1 MQRSHAESS
10 AAYSFCRY
18 FVAFWMFG
26 YGFAKVFRSQ
36 FVSLLHELDTPFG
49 DLSGF
54 ALVWGFFGYSDTYRL
69 FIAAAE
75 IVGAALLLYRR
86 TTPLGALLLCG
97 MLGNIVLIDIFYT
110 IGEALLM
117 ALVLFGMSGYILSV
131 HWAPLQAALILPA
144 EAPRP
149 GGEPRSRVWMRYGA
163 RTMVFGAA
171 VLLAYWAKFHAKT
184 RPTPI
189 DGRWRVESIVAKGA
203 PSPGTVLDSAVMI
216 YFEPEFAYRAVLR
229 TPNGFRQ
236 ARFDVDAGKR
246 HLRIRKSYWNPG
258 RVLFD
263 GRYQLQG
270 NRMRLEDARSVL
282 LLSRAPR

>member
-1 MQRSHAESS
+1 MHRSPGQSS
-10 AAYSFCRY
+10 LAYSICRY

-26 YGFAKVFRSQ
+26 YGFVKIFRSQ

-75 IVGAALLLYRR
+75 IGGAALLLYRR
-86 TTPLGALLLCG
+86 TTPLGALLLFG
-97 MLGNIVLIDIFYT
+97 MLGNIVLIDIFYS

-117 ALVLFGMSGYILSV
+117 ALILFGMTGYILSV
-131 HWAPLQAALILPA
+131 HWPALKGALFLPA
-144 EAPRP
+144 DPSSAST
-149 GGEPRSRVWMRYGA
+149 EPRSRTWTRYGA
-163 RTMVFGAA
+163 RAAVLGAA
-171 VLLAYWAKFHAKT
+171 ILLAYWAKFNKT

-189 DGRWRVESIVAKGA
+189 DGRWRVESVVAKGHPA
-203 PSPGTVLDSAVMI
+203 ASASMLDSAAMI
-216 YFEPEFAYRAVLR
+216 YFEPEFAYRAVVR
-229 TPNGFRQ
+229 TPAGFRQ

-263 GRYQLQG
+263 GRYDLRG
-270 NRMRLEDARSVL
+270 TELRLEDARSIL
-282 LLSRAPR
+282 LLRRAPR

>member
-1 MQRSHAESS
+1 MERAPPTSS

-26 YGFAKVFRSQ
+26 YGFAKVFQSQ
-36 FVSLLHELDTPFG
+36 FISLLHELDTPFG

-54 ALVWGFFGYSDTYRL
+54 ALVWGFFGYSDAYRL

-75 IVGAALLLYRR
+75 IAGAALLLYRR
-86 TTPLGALLLCG
+86 TTPLGALLLFG
-97 MLGNIVLIDIFYT
+97 MLGNIVLIDIFYS

-117 ALVLFGMSGYILSV
+117 ALILFGMVGYILSV
-131 HWAPLQAALILPA
+131 HWGPLRAALVLPA
-144 EAPRP
+144 EASHPSVGR
-149 GGEPRSRVWMRYGA
+149 RSRIWTRYGV

-171 VLLAYWAKFHAKT
+171 VLFAYWAKFYGKT

-189 DGRWRVESIVAKGA
+189 DGRWRVESVVAKGRPA
-203 PSPGTVLDSAVMI
+203 SATMLDSAAMI

-236 ARFDVDAGKR
+236 ARFDVDAKKG

-270 NRMRLEDARSVL
+270 SRLRLEDAGSIL
-282 LLSRAPR
+282 LLTRAPR

>member
-1 MQRSHAESS
+1 MQRSPAESS
-10 AAYSFCRY
+10 FAYSFCRY

-26 YGFAKVFRSQ
+26 YGFAKIFRSQ

-75 IVGAALLLYRR
+75 IAGAALLLYRR
-86 TTPLGALLLCG
+86 TTPLGALLLFG
-97 MLGNIVLIDIFYT
+97 MLGNIVLIDIFYS

-117 ALVLFGMSGYILSV
+117 ATVLFGMVGYILSV
-131 HWAPLQAALILPA
+131 HWAPLQAALVLPA
-144 EAPRP
+144 KEPRP
-149 GGEPRSRVWMRYGA
+149 GAETRSRVWTRYGA
-163 RTMVFGAA
+163 RAMVIGAA
-171 VLLAYWAKFHAKT
+171 VLFAYWAKFYNKT

-189 DGRWRVESIVAKGA
+189 DGRWRVESVVAKGRPA
-203 PSPGTVLDSAVMI
+203 PATVLDSAAMI

-229 TPNGFRQ
+229 TPGGFRQ
-236 ARFDVDAGKR
+236 ARFDVDAAKG

-263 GRYQLQG
+263 GRYHLQG
-270 NRMRLEDARSVL
+270 DRMRLEDARSIL

>member
-1 MQRSHAESS
+1 MQRFPAQTSF
-10 AAYSFCRY
+10 AYSFCRY

-69 FIAAAE
+69 FVAAAE
-75 IVGAALLLYRR
+75 IAGAALLLYRR
-86 TTPLGALLLCG
+86 TTPLGALLLFG
-97 MLGNIVLIDIFYT
+97 MLGNIVLIDIFYS

-117 ALVLFGMSGYILSV
+117 ALILFGMVCYVLSV
-131 HWAPLQAALILPA
+131 HWAPLRAALVLPA
-144 EAPRP
+144 EASHPNVER
-149 GGEPRSRVWMRYGA
+149 RSRIWMRYGA
-163 RTMVFGAA
+163 RTMVLGAA
-171 VLLAYWAKFHAKT
+171 VLLAYWAKFYAKT

-189 DGRWRVESIVAKGA
+189 DGRWRVESIVAKGRPA
-203 PSPGTVLDSAVMI
+203 SATMLDSAATI

-236 ARFDVDAGKR
+236 ARFDVDAKKG

-263 GRYQLQG
+263 GAYQLQG
-270 NRMRLEDARSVL
+270 SRLRLEDAGSIL
-282 LLSRAPR
+282 LLTRAPR